1 MEVERNMGF
10 GKKVKDKLPI
20 ERKDKKNS
28 TEITERR
35 PYDIWNEMDQLFD
48 QFRTNFDDLFWGP
61 RENLL
66 SSYQNRAPLT
76 DVVDHGDHYEMN
88 IEMPGIT
95 KDNVNIEVTSNTIE
109 VSAEEKETKD
119 EKNKNWLRKERT
131 EKKFFRSMELPEE
144 FKTDN
149 VEAEIKNGVLTV
161 MLPKVEPKPK
171 DKPKKVKI
179 K

>member
-1 MEVERNMGF
+1 MAFR
-10 GKKVKDKLPI
+10 KKVKDKLPI
-20 ERKDKKNS
+20 ERKDKEKKN
-28 TEITERR
+28 ELTERR
-35 PYDIWNEMDQLFD
+35 PYDLWTDIDQLFD
-48 QFRTNFDDLFWGP
+48 QFRSNFDDLFWNP
-61 RENLL
+61 TTTMPTTYLDRT
-66 SSYQNRAPLT
+66 PLT

-95 KDNVNIEVTSNTIE
+95 KDNINIEVTSNTVEI
-109 VSAEEKETKD
+109 SAEEQETRD
-119 EKNKNWLRKERT
+119 EKDKNWLRRERT
-131 EKKFFRSMELPEE
+131 KKSFYRAMELPEE

-149 VEAEIKNGVLTV
+149 VEAEIKDGVLSV